1 MKMQSRN
8 FRDDSMVGVL
18 RFATVLG
25 AILLTACGGSG
36 DGVSIGT
43 GQDADPV
50 VIDFPIAYV
59 KAPVPVDDQGVF
71 AQDDL
76 RELITFNF
84 GADLY
89 IRDRASPSAISVNVT
104 GDITNG
110 LGAIQDLEMAYD
122 GSAVIFAMRTP
133 IDINLDVDENGV
145 YLISSIY
152 MMDLE
157 NQRKKPIF
165 VGKINSPYFILGGWN
180 SQYDVLAY
188 IEWQK
193 SNDLEIYSLMISNSD
208 GLSSVKIDET
218 RRDISDHHKEI
229 PFYGWKI
236 IN

>member
-1 MKMQSRN
+1 M
-8 FRDDSMVGVL
+8 GAL
-18 RFATVLG
+18 RFATGLLG
-25 AILLTACGGSG
+25 TILLTACGGSG

-59 KAPVPVDDQGVF
+59 KAPVPVDDEGVF

-89 IRDRASPSAISVNVT
+89 IRDRASPSAIPVNVT

-133 IDINLDVDENGV
+133 IDINLDVDDE
-145 YLISSIY
+145 
-152 MMDLE
+152 D
-157 NQRKKPIF
+157 QPT
-165 VGKINSPYFILGGWN
+165 WN
-180 SQYDVLAY
+180 IWTYV
-188 IEWQK
+188 
-193 SNDLEIYSLMISNSD
+193 
-208 GLSSVKIDET
+208 
-218 RRDISDHHKEI
+218 
-229 PFYGWKI
+229 F
-236 IN
+236 